1 MSPRTKK
8 QLDSLKEA
16 RKEQILE
23 AAFQLFSKKGYH
35 HTSISDIAKQ
45 AKLSKGLLYNY
56 FESKEVLLNEVVLF
70 AFKDSTD
77 MGVSMLNDTKEKS
90 PEGVFK
96 MLINTS
102 FSMLEEQEEIMRLT
116 LSLAVQVSA
125 IPSVHDTM
133 MRVYHTFLGQLEAVF
148 KGLNYK
154 EYKKEAMLLGAIMDG
169 ISIQYMLD
177 PENFPLEEMKLMI
190 INKYIDNEN
199 YIKK

>member
-8 QLDSLKEA
+8 QLDSLKES

-23 AAFQLFSKKGYH
+23 AAFQLFSIKGYH
-35 HTSISDIAKQ
+35 HTSINDIAVK

-56 FESKEVLLNEVVLF
+56 FKSKEDLLNEVVLF
-70 AFKDSTD
+70 AFKDTTE
-77 MGVSMLNDTKEKS
+77 MGASLLESIENLS
-90 PEGVFK
+90 PEKIFEI
-96 MLINTS
+96 LIES
-102 FSMLEEQEEIMRLT
+102 YFSMLQEQEELMKLT

-133 MRVYHTFLGQLEAVF
+133 MQVYHILLGQIEAVF

-169 ISIQYMLD
+169 IGIQYMLD
-177 PENFPLEEMKLMI
+177 PENFPLVEMKQMI